1 MDYSLE
7 FLLYVELLDLG
18 KFLESL
24 LAFILLLLL
33 PQTWKYPAFKKYVN
47 YTLSEKKIL

>member
-7 FLLYVELLDLG
+7 FLLYVEQLDTG

-33 PQTWKYPAFKKYVN
+33 PQT
-47 YTLSEKKIL
+47 